1 MTRFEEIGMAFGGS
15 GTSSFLSFHPIEQPT
30 RRKISGIQINRRRE
44 MSEERNLTS
53 SRSTALITGASSGIG
68 AVCADRLAKRG
79 HDLILVARNRE
90 RLETLAAQ
98 LRNETGR
105 SISVIAADLNDKADL
120 ARVEELLRTD
130 PSVTV
135 LVNNAGV
142 GVPPG
147 LLDADIEKLQG
158 MIDLN
163 VTALVRLTY
172 AVVPAFLKRGGGT
185 IINLASVVGIVP
197 ELLNGVYGATKAF
210 VIAFSRSLHKE
221 FSERKIRVQAVLPGA
236 TATEFWGLAGTPLEQ
251 VPPEMVM
258 NVNEMVDAALAG
270 FDQGEFITIP
280 ALPDMADWEA
290 YEAAREKLIPNL
302 SRSSPAERYKV
313 AV

>member
-1 MTRFEEIGMAFGGS
+1 MDTIRNSNQEEKKMADELNNR
-15 GTSSFLSFHPIEQPT
+15 SS
-30 RRKISGIQINRRRE
+30 KG
-44 MSEERNLTS
+44 
-53 SRSTALITGASSGIG
+53 TALITGASSGIG

-79 HDLILVARNRE
+79 HDLILVARNRD
-90 RLETLAAQ
+90 RLESLAVK

-105 SISVIAADLNDKADL
+105 SISVIAADLNNKVDL
-120 ARVEELLRTD
+120 ARVEEQLSTD

-163 VTALVRLTY
+163 VIALVRLTY

-185 IINLASVVGIVP
+185 IINVASVVGIVP

-210 VIAFSRSLHKE
+210 VIAFS
-221 FSERKIRVQAVLPGA
+221 
-236 TATEFWGLAGTPLEQ
+236 
-251 VPPEMVM
+251 
-258 NVNEMVDAALAG
+258 
-270 FDQGEFITIP
+270 
-280 ALPDMADWEA
+280 
-290 YEAAREKLIPNL
+290 
-302 SRSSPAERYKV
+302 
-313 AV
+313 

>member
-1 MTRFEEIGMAFGGS
+1 
-15 GTSSFLSFHPIEQPT
+15 
-30 RRKISGIQINRRRE
+30 
-44 MSEERNLTS
+44 MSEEQKLTS
-53 SRSTALITGASSGIG
+53 SKGTALITGASSGIG

-90 RLETLAAQ
+90 RLETVAAR
-98 LRNETGR
+98 LRKETGC
-105 SISVIAADLNDKADL
+105 SISVIAADLNDKVDL

-130 PSVTV
+130 PNVTV

-147 LLDADIEKLQG
+147 LFDADIEKLQG

-172 AVVPAFLKRGGGT
+172 AVVPAFLKREGGT
-185 IINLASVVGIVP
+185 IINVASVVGIVP

-221 FSERKIRVQAVLPGA
+221 FAERNIRVQAVLPGA

-302 SRSSPAERYKV
+302 SRRSAAERYKV